1 MDEIQ
6 ARAIE
11 VLENERKAMH
21 WLRTPNRALQGA
33 VPMTLLDTPAG
44 KEEVLTILGRIEYGV
59 YS

>member
-1 MDEIQ
+1 MDEIL

-11 VLENERKAMH
+11 FLEDEHKAMH
-21 WLRTPNRALQGA
+21 WLTTPNRALGGV
-33 VPMTLLDTPAG
+33 VPMALLDSPEG